1 MAAKPVF
8 FIKIKF
14 EILFENHYHYCS
26 AEAKVADWGNSPGG
40 ARFPSGQRGRT
51 VNPLAQPSQVRIL
64 LSPPVISKE
73 MAGRPIR
80 LAVWQAGIAQLVER
94 QPSKL

>member
-1 MAAKPVF
+1 MDVF
-8 FIKIKF
+8 V
-14 EILFENHYHYCS
+14 LL
-26 AEAKVADWGNSPGG
+26 

-64 LSPPVISKE
+64 LSPPVNVAARTKVIAEITVTVAIK
-73 MAGRPIR
+73 ATTAIN
-80 LAVWQAGIAQLVER
+80 ANAGIAQLVER